1 MTKSITNTNA
11 ESPAIARVVPLVD
24 VYEND
29 QEVLVVADLPGVTQ
43 ENLHVQFDH
52 PELTVSADAP
62 RPKGG
67 TIRYERQFRVGST
80 IDPARIEAELRSG
93 TLSIRLPKSE
103 SYRSRKIEIRA
114 S

>member
-1 MTKSITNTNA
+1 MTKNITKPNS

-29 QEVLVVADLPGVTQ
+29 KEVLVVADLPGVTQ
-43 ENLHVQFDH
+43 ENLHVQLDH
-52 PELTVSADAP
+52 PDLTIAAEAP
-62 RPKGG
+62 HPKGG

-80 IDPARIEAELRSG
+80 IDPGRIDAELKSG

-103 SYRSRKIEIRA
+103 SYRPRKIEIRA